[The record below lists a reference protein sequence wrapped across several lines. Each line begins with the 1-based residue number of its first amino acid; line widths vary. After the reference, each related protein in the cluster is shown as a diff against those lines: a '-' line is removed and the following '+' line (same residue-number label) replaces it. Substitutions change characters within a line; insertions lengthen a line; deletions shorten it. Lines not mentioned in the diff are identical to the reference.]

1 MPHLINLPVIRRALS
16 NLDRIAAEHP
26 EYCQHQGQWDEK
38 AVEKILMATPVN
50 ERVSAYRN
58 RLQAGGRW
66 RLSAFI
72 TPDARESLN
81 RLRKEYPDL
90 AINDLV
96 SGILTG
102 KISIPPPNQPKK

>member
-1 MPHLINLPVIRRALS
+1 MNEVIDLPRARRALAA
-16 NLDRIAAEHP
+16 LDRIAAEHP
-26 EYCQHQGQWDEK
+26 ELCQGIGQWNEHE
-38 AVEKILMATPVN
+38 VEKIMATPVN

-72 TPDARESLN
+72 TQDARESLN

-90 AINDLV
+90 TINDLV
-96 SGILTG
+96 SSILTG
-102 KISIPPPNQPKK
+102 KISIHPLN